1 MLTHTIRRRP
11 SLLALLFVMAIT
23 LSGCAVYTIDKSH
36 LETKLKPSSTSVSH
50 TGLGLNKLMALYKK
64 QYNNHVD
71 TLLCLD
77 RIGKTKAKRL
87 SYDSK
92 VTVITTDNR
101 TIRFYAKTLYIWKD
115 EFLVGERTAPS
126 LRGANC
132 FTVKLKDIARIEV
145 KG

>member
-1 MLTHTIRRRP
+1 MLTHAKTRCNP
-11 SLLALLFVMAIT
+11 LLALVLVIT
-23 LSGCAVYTIDKSH
+23 LSGCSVYTVDKSH
-36 LETKLKPSSTSVSH
+36 LETKLRPSSTGVSH
-50 TGLGLNKLMALYKK
+50 AGLGLNKLIALYKN

-77 RIGKTKAKRL
+77 RVGQTKAKRL

-101 TIRFYAKTLYIWKD
+101 TIRFYAKTLYIWKN

-126 LRGANC
+126 LRSTNC

-145 KG
+145 RG

>member
-1 MLTHTIRRRP
+1 MLTHAKKRCHP
-11 SLLALLFVMAIT
+11 LLALLFTMAFAP
-23 LSGCAVYTIDKSH
+23 GCAVYTVEKSH
-36 LETKLKPSSTSVSH
+36 LETKLKPSSTAVNH
-50 TGLGLNKLMALYKK
+50 TGLGLNKLLALYKN

-71 TLLCLD
+71 TILCLD

-115 EFLVGERTAPS
+115 EFLVGERTVPS
-126 LRGANC
+126 LRGVNC

-145 KG
+145 RG